1 MLGNRRNY
9 DHWNR
14 PVLAWRHG
22 IYRVL
27 GGPVM
32 QTLFDPDTML
42 APDRELTLAE
52 KFSIFHASNPQVFK
66 ELERMTAEMVARG
79 RKRVGMKCLTEVL
92 RFNYYMKT
100 TDPNS
105 VWKLNNSYTSLYA
118 RLMVEVHPDW
128 SEVIEIREHRE
139 AS

>member
-1 MLGNRRNY
+1 MT
-9 DHWNR
+9 
-14 PVLAWRHG
+14 
-22 IYRVL
+22 
-27 GGPVM
+27 M
-32 QTLFDPDTML
+32 TLFDPDTML
-42 APDRELTLAE
+42 APERELTLAE
-52 KFSIFHASNPQVFK
+52 KFAIFHAQHPQVFK

-92 RFNYYMKT
+92 RYEFYLNTK
-100 TDPNS
+100 DANS
-105 VWKLNNSYTSLYA
+105 PWKLNNSYTSLYA